1 VARNAW
7 FGVALLALTSVAA
20 CGSEAVEA
28 KATQAAQALLAMV
41 RARTDSIKQARE
53 ARMAAAA
60 ADTAA
65 RSDSTGSDS
74 TAQASLAATAG
85 TAPAQSATVAAK
97 PAAAMTAALPAG
109 ARPVADS
116 LDQDAEA
123 ALADSVQRAREIEVL
138 RETFAYAGGTRD
150 PFNSLIN
157 QDKSGPEIG
166 DLDLVGVYLDLR
178 TPSNNVVV
186 LREKGT
192 TGKRHKMRVGDQI
205 GRSRLTQ
212 IRARDAV
219 FMIQDFGFER
229 QETLS
234 LRKQE
239 VETP

>member
-20 CGSEAVEA
+20 CGGEAVEA
-28 KATQAAQALLAMV
+28 KAAQAAQAQLAKV
-41 RARTDSIKQARE
+41 RVRTDSIRKARE
-53 ARMAAAA
+53 ARLAAA
-60 ADTAA
+60 ADSTAGGDSTAA
-65 RSDSTGSDS
+65 DT

-85 TAPAQSATVAAK
+85 PSAAAPATVAAK
-97 PAAAMTAALPAG
+97 PAA
-109 ARPVADS
+109 DS
-116 LDQDAEA
+116 LDQDTEA
-123 ALADSVQRAREIEVL
+123 ALADSVQRAREIDVL

-157 QDKSGPEIG
+157 KGKDGPEIG

-186 LREKGT
+186 LREKAT
-192 TGKRHKMRVGDQI
+192 TGKRHKMRVGDQL

-219 FMIQDFGFER
+219 FTIQDFGFER

>member
-7 FGVALLALTSVAA
+7 FGVALLALTTVAA
-20 CGSEAVEA
+20 CGGEVVEV
-28 KATQAAQALLAMV
+28 KAAQAAQAQLAKV
-41 RARTDSIKQARE
+41 RARTDSIRQLQE
-53 ARMAAAA
+53 AKMASV
-60 ADTAA
+60 ADTSA
-65 RSDSTGSDS
+65 RSESAG
-74 TAQASLAATAG
+74 AQTSLAATA
-85 TAPAQSATVAAK
+85 VAEPVSTSPGSTSPVK
-97 PAAAMTAALPAG
+97 PAGLSS
-109 ARPVADS
+109 ADS
-116 LDQDAEA
+116 LNQDIEA
-123 ALADSVQRAREIEVL
+123 AMADSVQRAREIDVL

-157 QDKSGPEIG
+157 QGKNGPEIS
-166 DLDLVGVYLDLR
+166 DLDLVGVYMDLR

-186 LREKGT
+186 LREKRAD
-192 TGKRHKMRVGDQI
+192 GKRHKMRVGDQL

-219 FMIQDFGFER
+219 FTIQDFGFDR

>member
-1 VARNAW
+1 MARNAW
-7 FGVALLALTSVAA
+7 FGVALLALTAVAA
-20 CGSEAVEA
+20 CGGEAAEA
-28 KATQAAQALLAMV
+28 KAAEAAQAQLAKV
-41 RARTDSIKQARE
+41 RARTDSIKQARVE
-53 ARMAAAA
+53 RLAAA
-60 ADTAA
+60 ADSAA
-65 RSDSTGSDS
+65 PADSVADT
-74 TAQASLAATAG
+74 TAQSSLAATPAG
-85 TAPAQSATVAAK
+85 ATPAAATPAAATPVAATPAAAK
-97 PAAAMTAALPAG
+97 PAT
-109 ARPVADS
+109 DT

-123 ALADSVQRAREIEVL
+123 ALADSVQRAREIDVL

-150 PFNSLIN
+150 PFNSLI
-157 QDKSGPEIG
+157 DKDKTGPEVA

-178 TPSNNVVV
+178 SPSNNVVV

-192 TGKRHKMRVGDQI
+192 SGKRHKMRVGDQL

-219 FMIQDFGFER
+219 FTIQDFGFDR

>member
-7 FGVALLALTSVAA
+7 FGVALLALTTVAA
-20 CGSEAVEA
+20 CGGEVVEV
-28 KATQAAQALLAMV
+28 KAAQAAQAQLAKV
-41 RARTDSIKQARE
+41 RARTDSIRQLQE
-53 ARMAAAA
+53 AKMASV
-60 ADTAA
+60 ADTTA
-65 RSDSTGSDS
+65 RSESAG
-74 TAQASLAATAG
+74 AQTSLAATA
-85 TAPAQSATVAAK
+85 PAE
-97 PAAAMTAALPAG
+97 PAAAAAAPSAVKPAG
-109 ARPVADS
+109 MSSAADS

-123 ALADSVQRAREIEVL
+123 ALADSVQRAREIDVL

-157 QDKSGPEIG
+157 QGKNGPEIG

-186 LREKGT
+186 LREKRAD
-192 TGKRHKMRVGDQI
+192 GKRHKMRVGDQL

-219 FMIQDFGFER
+219 FTIQDFGFDR

>member
-20 CGSEAVEA
+20 CGGEAVEA
-28 KATQAAQALLAMV
+28 KAAEAAQAQLAMV

-53 ARMAAAA
+53 ASLAAAA

-65 RSDSTGSDS
+65 RSDSTGADS
-74 TAQASLAATAG
+74 TAQSSLAATPG
-85 TAPAQSATVAAK
+85 TASADSVTVVGHPAAKATAAK
-97 PAAAMTAALPAG
+97 PA
-109 ARPVADS
+109 ADS

-123 ALADSVQRAREIEVL
+123 ALADSVQRAREIDVL

-157 QDKSGPEIG
+157 LKNSGPEIG

-178 TPSNNVVV
+178 TPSNNIVV

-192 TGKRHKMRVGDQI
+192 SGKRHKMRVGDQL

>member
-7 FGVALLALTSVAA
+7 FGVALLALTTVAA
-20 CGSEAVEA
+20 CGGEVVEV
-28 KATQAAQALLAMV
+28 KAAQAAQMQLAKV
-41 RARTDSIKQARE
+41 RARTDSISRLQEAKMASVADTSARSE
-53 ARMAAAA
+53 SAGAQTSLAAAA
-60 ADTAA
+60 VAEPAPAPVSTAA
-65 RSDSTGSDS
+65 VR
-74 TAQASLAATAG
+74 
-85 TAPAQSATVAAK
+85 PAVVSSV
-97 PAAAMTAALPAG
+97 
-109 ARPVADS
+109 DS

-123 ALADSVQRAREIEVL
+123 ALADSVQRAREIDVL

-157 QDKSGPEIG
+157 QGKNGPEIG

-186 LREKGT
+186 LREKRAD
-192 TGKRHKMRVGDQI
+192 GKRHKMRVGDQL

-219 FMIQDFGFER
+219 FTIQDFGFDR